1 MRGQAFSLTLL
12 SAPPADAAF
21 RRALGRGEPDMP
33 PGRPEQKAEPIRWD
47 APVSMPAAHRRAL
60 RSATVPAMP
69 GEPTVTPIWEEPPRG
84 APGDLAA
91 LITMPGLKALET
103 FLDGRSPSPPV
114 ARLTGRRIVAAER
127 GRVAYELPVSEWLVG
142 PKGTAHPG
150 VLAFLAD
157 APLLATI
164 QSVLGPG
171 TVCTTAEVSTTFLG
185 TASKGDVLLAE
196 GKVIHADGST
206 GLSEVFIRRGDGAL
220 VAHGTSRLFIF
231 PPVPQ
236 EGDAPP
242 LTPAA
247 AEYHELPDPYLR
259 PAQGGTLSPEDL
271 DGASGLAL
279 LRQQLAGELP
289 RSPVDNL
296 TGIRLVDAEDGRVT
310 FAMPATGWCAN
321 ELGTV
326 FGGMVALLA
335 SSAGSA
341 AVQSTAPV
349 GTKFTV
355 LDMKLNLLR
364 PLFTDGRDLTAT
376 GTVAHRG
383 RQLSISST
391 EVTNEDGKCVAIATG
406 TTMLSQPEP

>member
-1 MRGQAFSLTLL
+1 MSDS
-12 SAPPADAAF
+12 SA
-21 RRALGRGEPDMP
+21 MT
-33 PGRPEQKAEPIRWD
+33 K
-47 APVSMPAAHRRAL
+47 
-60 RSATVPAMP
+60 
-69 GEPTVTPIWEEPPRG
+69 IWEEPPRG
-84 APGDLAA
+84 APGDLATLIKMSGLEA
-91 LITMPGLKALET
+91 LQT
-103 FLDGRSPSPPV
+103 FLDGRSPVPPV
-114 ARLTGRRIVAAER
+114 GRLTGRRLVSAER
-127 GRVAYELPVSEWLVG
+127 GKVVYELPVSEWLVG

-157 APLLATI
+157 APLLAAI

-185 TASKGDVLLAE
+185 TASMGDVLVAE
-196 GKVIHADGST
+196 GLVIHADGST
-206 GLSEVFIRRGDGAL
+206 GLSEVFVRRGDESL
-220 VAHGTSRLFIF
+220 IAHGTSRLFIF

-236 EGDAPP
+236 DSGVP
-242 LTPAA
+242 
-247 AEYHELPDPYLR
+247 ELKPHSPDGHDSPDPYLR
-259 PAQGGTLSPEDL
+259 PAEGGTLAPEAL
-271 DGASGLAL
+271 GASSGLEL
-279 LRQQLAGELP
+279 LQRLRDGELP
-289 RSPVDNL
+289 RSPIDNL
-296 TGIRLVDAEDGRVT
+296 TGIWLVDAADGRVT

-349 GTKFTV
+349 GTKFTA

-364 PLFTDGRDLTAT
+364 PLFADGRQLTAT
-376 GTVAHRG
+376 GTVTHRG

-406 TTMLSQPEP
+406 TTMLSQPDS

>member
-1 MRGQAFSLTLL
+1 M
-12 SAPPADAAF
+12 
-21 RRALGRGEPDMP
+21 PD
-33 PGRPEQKAEPIRWD
+33 QSTA
-47 APVSMPAAHRRAL
+47 
-60 RSATVPAMP
+60 
-69 GEPTVTPIWEEPPRG
+69 TPIWEEPPRG

-91 LITMPGLKALET
+91 LIKMSGLEALQT
-103 FLDGRSPSPPV
+103 FLDGRSPAPPV
-114 ARLTGRRIVAAER
+114 ARLTGRRIASAER
-127 GRVAYELPVSEWLVG
+127 GRVVYELPVSEWLVG
-142 PKGTAHPG
+142 PKGTTHPG

-185 TASKGDVLLAE
+185 TASMGDVLIAD
-196 GKVIHADGST
+196 GRVIHADGST
-206 GLSEVFIRRGDGAL
+206 GLSEVFIRRHNDEL
-220 VAHGTSRLFIF
+220 IAHGTSRLFIF

-236 EGDAPP
+236 DGEAPELQP
-242 LTPAA
+242 SGAD
-247 AEYHELPDPYLR
+247 EYDDPDPYLR
-259 PAQGGTLSPEDL
+259 PAAGGTLSGDQL
-271 DGASGLAL
+271 DSSSGLEL

-289 RSPVDNL
+289 RSPIDNL
-296 TGIRLVDAEDGRVT
+296 TGIRLVEAEDGRVR
-310 FAMPATGWCAN
+310 FVQPATGWCAN

-349 GTKFTV
+349 GTRFTA

-364 PLFTDGRDLTAT
+364 PLFADGRELTAT
-376 GTVAHRG
+376 GTVTHRG

-391 EVTNEDGKCVAIATG
+391 EVTNEDGKTVAIATG
-406 TTMLSQPEP
+406 TTMLSQPD